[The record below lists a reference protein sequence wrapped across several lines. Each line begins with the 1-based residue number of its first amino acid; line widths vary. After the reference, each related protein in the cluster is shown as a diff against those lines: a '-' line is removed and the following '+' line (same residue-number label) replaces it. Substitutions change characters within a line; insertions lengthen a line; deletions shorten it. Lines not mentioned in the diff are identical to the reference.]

1 MQGRG
6 RGLATTINNTQFLTS
21 RSFQHC
27 GRKHASNLLLH
38 FARLQG
44 QSAMGQR
51 DSLQLGG
58 SGREDT
64 FEVLKD
70 KLAFKRGD
78 MIKEG
83 YPR

>member
-1 MQGRG
+1 
-6 RGLATTINNTQFLTS
+6 
-21 RSFQHC
+21 
-27 GRKHASNLLLH
+27 
-38 FARLQG
+38 
-44 QSAMGQR
+44 MGQR